1 MLLLIF
7 KVYLYFIDQWH
18 YDMVVMPVEQ
28 LGLRAC
34 YAKHSSVKRVL
45 YKRDDLSIQYQ
56 STMNEIYERP
66 SKIFRVCSFHFVC
79 RMEVA
84 LVCQR
89 GIFLHTPL
97 IMGLNTYPQLFS
109 SHLDPTCLAE
119 AFRSHMSHA
128 LRAMQSSTINPYS

>member
-79 RMEVA
+79 GMEVA

-89 GIFLHTPL
+89 GIFLHEE
-97 IMGLNTYPQLFS
+97 
-109 SHLDPTCLAE
+109 HL
-119 AFRSHMSHA
+119 
-128 LRAMQSSTINPYS
+128 